1 MGGTF
6 ASPEKGRLIVGKTY
20 KLKHPK
26 CYLHFYQD
34 TQEWHIYHRPP
45 FATAKVVSL
54 SKLPQG
60 INKELTGD
68 IMLRVLP
75 EVFIRSG
82 IDTSP
87 SYRIGCTLTCGEQAY
102 PRVIASAYFSSSH
115 HDREY
120 FKLNE
125 NLMLLKP
132 NPELLSEVQV

>member
-60 INKELTGD
+60 IDKELTGEYHVPRSARD
-68 IMLRVLP
+68 IYSEWDRYLTKLQDWVYADMRRCKSIP
-75 EVFIRSG
+75 ESSR
-82 IDTSP
+82 
-87 SYRIGCTLTCGEQAY
+87 
-102 PRVIASAYFSSSH
+102 SAYFSSSH
-115 HDREY
+115 HDKY
-120 FKLNE
+120 FGLNE
-125 NLMLLKP
+125 I
-132 NPELLSEVQV
+132 